1 MCAFQG
7 GISSRKSKKAWLI
20 WLGLLFLAYRD
31 YVITWKIKNFE
42 IQISQ
47 SPLTL
52 VIRDVG
58 RRTQSTC
65 GGGGGGLH
73 LIYGAQIDIHFLP
86 VTFFFFL
93 FRTNKKQIK
102 STFTLKLL
110 TIFCKFGFQIQ
121 WRELFPTS
129 ITLKKKVTN
138 GNFGAVISKILHG
151 WKYLL

>member
-1 MCAFQG
+1 MQSVERQRGRERERNCVLVCAFQG

-31 YVITWKIKNFE
+31 YVISWKIKNFE

-52 VIRDVG
+52 VIRDAG

-65 GGGGGGLH
+65 GGGGSGGASSH
-73 LIYGAQIDIHFLP
+73 LWCPNRHSLSSSYFL
-86 VTFFFFL
+86 FFVFL

-110 TIFCKFGFQIQ
+110 TIFC
-121 WRELFPTS
+121 
-129 ITLKKKVTN
+129 
-138 GNFGAVISKILHG
+138 
-151 WKYLL
+151 